1 MSGHDA
7 SGHLHVSPES
17 KAPYAADVLER
28 LHVDAAEV
36 IARYPQK
43 RSALLPLLHL
53 VQSVDGYVTGR
64 GVSFCAEVLD
74 LTEAEVSGVAT
85 FYTQYKRHPNG
96 DYTVGVCTNT
106 LCAVMGGDHIFDRV
120 SEHLG
125 IGHDE
130 TTEDGRI
137 TLERVECN
145 AACDY
150 APVVMAN
157 WEFFDNQTPE
167 STIGLVEDL
176 RAGKDVAPT
185 RGADQGLHLQGGL
198 AGARGLRG
206 RPRRRGRGRR
216 PGLAARPAHRQRAR
230 LGRPARRLR
239 PSNGSHARSRREGR
253 IEVTD
258 TLTPILTKFWDDP
271 QSWTLATYERHD
283 GYKALT
289 KALDMEPQAIIDAV
303 KDSSIRGR
311 GGAGF
316 PTGMK
321 WSFMSPPDGGPRY
334 LVVNADESEPG
345 TCKDVPLMMANPH
358 ALIEGVIISS
368 YAIGCEHAFIYL
380 RGEVVHV
387 YRRLLRAVE
396 EARAAGYLGD
406 NVGGKGVKVDI
417 TVHAGAGAYIC
428 GEETA
433 LLDSLEG
440 RRGQPRLK
448 PPFPGAAGLYAR
460 PTSVNNVESIA
471 SVPGI
476 ILEGSDW
483 FKGMGTEKSTGFG
496 IFSLSGHVANPGQFE
511 APLGITMRELI
522 DLAGGMRGGRKLKFW
537 TPGGSLDADLHRRAP
552 RRAARL
558 RLGRRG
564 RLDARHPRAAGLRR
578 DRLGRARR
586 RALDRLLRPRVVRQ
600 VHAVPRGHVVAAPDH
615 EPHRG
620 GPGHAGRH
628 RQARRHLRQHPRP
641 QLLRPR

>member
-1 MSGHDA
+1 MLAG
-7 SGHLHVSPES
+7 
-17 KAPYAADVLER
+17 
-28 LHVDAAEV
+28 
-36 IARYPQK
+36 
-43 RSALLPLLHL
+43 
-53 VQSVDGYVTGR
+53 
-64 GVSFCAEVLD
+64 F
-74 LTEAEVSGVAT
+74 
-85 FYTQYKRHPNG
+85 
-96 DYTVGVCTNT
+96 
-106 LCAVMGGDHIFDRV
+106 
-120 SEHLG
+120 
-125 IGHDE
+125 
-130 TTEDGRI
+130 EDGRADEGVGAGPASLLGLRI
-137 TLERVECN
+137 
-145 AACDY
+145 
-150 APVVMAN
+150 AN
-157 WEFFDNQTPE
+157 EHGW
-167 STIGLVEDL
+167 
-176 RAGKDVAPT
+176 VAP
-185 RGADQGLHLQGGL
+185 GAD
-198 AGARGLRG
+198 
-206 RPRRRGRGRR
+206 
-216 PGLAARPAHRQRAR
+216 
-230 LGRPARRLR
+230 
-239 PSNGSHARSRREGR
+239 PSNGCAHRTADGEGR

-358 ALIEGVIISS
+358 SLIEGVAISS

-396 EARAAGYLGD
+396 EARAAGHLGD
-406 NVGGKGVKVDI
+406 DVGGKGVKVDI

-496 IFSLSGHVANPGQFE
+496 IFSLSGHVTNPGQFE
-511 APLGITMRELI
+511 APARHHDARAHRPRRRHARRPE
-522 DLAGGMRGGRKLKFW
+522 AEV
-537 TPGGSLDADLHRRAP
+537 LDAWRLARRRSSPTSTSTCRSTSTRWPPRARCSAP
-552 RRAARL
+552 APCRCSTRPSRSCAPSPAGPTSTPTSPAASARRAAR
-558 RLGRRG
+558 
-564 RLDARHPRAAGLRR
+564 A
-578 DRLGRARR
+578 
-586 RALDRLLRPRVVRQ
+586 
-600 VHAVPRGHVVAAPDH
+600 
-615 EPHRG
+615 RG
-620 GPGHAGRH
+620 GC
-628 RQARRHLRQHPRP
+628 ARS
-641 QLLRPR
+641 